1 MINVIVKL
9 ANVNKSFTLRASVL
23 PFELIMHVTWIEVW
37 FLGFIQM
44 LLTRWDFL
52 QIENWPDMAT
62 LPDQNMKI
70 LLFLQVEGKN
80 LLRHSFSKES
90 VIIIG

>member
-1 MINVIVKL
+1 MDLGLVLGFHPNVI
-9 ANVNKSFTLRASVL
+9 N
-23 PFELIMHVTWIEVW
+23 PM
-37 FLGFIQM
+37 G
-44 LLTRWDFL
+44 FL

-80 LLRHSFSKES
+80 LLRYSF
-90 VIIIG
+90 